1 MNWFS
6 IESEEDWQ
14 KAMEASFHSPVVV
27 FKHSTRCGI
36 SAMVKRQFEREWN
49 YQEDEILPFLLDL
62 LQHRSISNRIAME
75 TGVYHESPQL
85 ILLRNGKAIHHA
97 SHNSIDALGLLTQIQ
112 SLS

>member
-1 MNWFS
+1 M
-6 IESEEDWQ
+6 ED
-14 KAMEASFHSPVVV
+14 SFLSPVVV

-49 YQEDEILPFLLDL
+49 YKEDEIRPFLLDL
-62 LQHRSISNRIAME
+62 LQHRALSNHIALE

-85 ILLRNGKAIHHA
+85 LLLRNGKVIHNA